1 MDAQPSCEEEG
12 ELRNM
17 ILAMVDEPLAILIKL
32 ADRLHN
38 MRTVTAYTNTTSA
51 LRASLNSCC
60 NNSSRPASAGAAA
73 AEADRLSCCSLTPSA
88 NCLGPLLLNC
98 HALLVCRCMH

>member
-1 MDAQPSCEEEG
+1 VDGQPSCEEEG

-38 MRTVTAYTNTTSA
+38 MRTVLNANTGDNQCIAKQIVTSGSPTND
-51 LRASLNSCC
+51 
-60 NNSSRPASAGAAA
+60 GYQQ
-73 AEADRLSCCSLTPSA
+73 
-88 NCLGPLLLNC
+88 
-98 HALLVCRCMH
+98 

>member
-1 MDAQPSCEEEG
+1 MLVCWAAVYACATALLTPQHARLPQGAGVTVDGQPSCEEYG

-38 MRTVTAYTNTTSA
+38 MRTVNTIVKVVA
-51 LRASLNSCC
+51 I
-60 NNSSRPASAGAAA
+60 
-73 AEADRLSCCSLTPSA
+73 A
-88 NCLGPLLLNC
+88 NIFNQYK
-98 HALLVCRCMH
+98 